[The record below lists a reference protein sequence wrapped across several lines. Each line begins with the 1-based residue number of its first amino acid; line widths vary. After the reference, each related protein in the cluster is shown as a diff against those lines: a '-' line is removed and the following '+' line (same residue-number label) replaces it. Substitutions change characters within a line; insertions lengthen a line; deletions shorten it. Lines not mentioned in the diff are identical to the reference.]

1 MSELKKD
8 PEVKNDLN
16 KPPVP
21 AKNTSIMLGAALLMA
36 TSAIGPGFLTQ
47 TTNFT
52 AKYLA
57 SFAFVIVMVIIMDMI
72 AQTNIWS
79 VIAASGLRGPEIA
92 NKVLPGLGV
101 FLVVL
106 VVIGGLAF
114 NVGNCGGVAL
124 GLDAMFGLNEKIGAA
139 LAGALA
145 ICIFLS
151 KSGKKVVDRV
161 AQIAG
166 GVIICVM
173 FYVCIMSKPPVG
185 DAAVHIFTPEN
196 PGDMIPVMLT
206 LLGGSCGGY
215 ITFSGAHRLLDA
227 GYGGRKEDVAYFRR
241 SVRTGI
247 CVSGT
252 VRILLFLAVL
262 GVCTAG
268 GKAVAE
274 NIAAV
279 TGASN
284 PAAAAFELAIGS
296 AGRFL
301 FGLGL
306 FAAGITSVI
315 GAAYTSVTFLSTLHP
330 FIKKNDRW
338 FIIGFITFSTLLM
351 VILGGAK
358 RMVIL
363 AGAVNGLI
371 LPISLAC
378 VLLGAH
384 KKEVVGDYKHPLWLT
399 IPGILVMGI
408 AGYLAVTALP
418 NLANLFK

>member
-1 MSELKKD
+1 MSE
-8 PEVKNDLN
+8 PN
-16 KPPVP
+16 KPAAP

-47 TTNFT
+47 TSTFT

-101 FLVVL
+101 LLVIL

-114 NVGNCGGVAL
+114 NIGNVGGVSLGLNAMFGLHEKIGVAL
-124 GLDAMFGLNEKIGAA
+124 G
-139 LAGALA
+139 GALA

-151 KSGKKVVDRV
+151 KSGKGVVDRV

-166 GVIICVM
+166 AIIILVM
-173 FYVCIMSKPPVG
+173 LYVCIMSKPPVG
-185 DAAVHIFTPEN
+185 EAAVRIFTPEN
-196 PGDMIPVMLT
+196 PGDLVPVMLT

-227 GYGGRKEDVAYFRR
+227 GYGGRKEDVAYFRK

-268 GKAVAE
+268 GVAVAE
-274 NIAAV
+274 NIKAINE
-279 TGASN
+279 ASN

-338 FIIGFITFSTLLM
+338 FIIGFILFSTLTML
-351 VILGGAK
+351 ILGGAK

-378 VLLGAH
+378 VLLGAY
-384 KKEVVGDYKHPLWLT
+384 KAKIVGDYKHPLWLA
-399 IPGILVMGI
+399 IPGWIV
-408 AGYLAVTALP
+408 AGFAAWLAVKALP